1 MAKNEN
7 KIYDYFKCEDFV
19 FNGKYA
25 RYADA
30 MWTKNFIDKDDKLV
44 DLYAVSAII
53 GLRTERRRE
62 DDIDKTDKRTV
73 QLAQI
78 AHEYDRFKTIMQVI
92 LLVDDSRGMSPEE
105 KVRIAF
111 DQNPKTELR
120 YQEDMKLFNDYA
132 RGGLEYLYNKLVTR
146 STSPDD
152 EFVDAKI
159 ANIVA
164 LFENDM
170 KDEFEEVEQ
179 HGLEVGKEIGKADG
193 EK

>member
-30 MWTKNFIDKDDKLV
+30 MWTKNFIDNDDKFDRLV

-73 QLAQI
+73 RLAQI
-78 AHEYDRFKTIMQVI
+78 AHEYDRFKTIMQVV

-170 KDEFEEVEQ
+170 KDEFEEV
-179 HGLEVGKEIGKADG
+179 
-193 EK
+193 

>member
-7 KIYDYFKCEDFV
+7 KIYDYFKVDSFS
-19 FNGKYA
+19 FHGKYA
-25 RYADA
+25 RYAEA
-30 MWTKNFIDKDDKLV
+30 MWNQSIIGENDKFERLV

-53 GLRTERRRE
+53 GLRTERRRK
-62 DDIDKTDKRTV
+62 DDIDKTRKRTV
-73 QLAQI
+73 QLEQI

-92 LLVDDSRGMSPEE
+92 LLVDDSREMSPEE

-120 YQEDMKLFNDYA
+120 YTEDMELFNDYA

-146 STSPDD
+146 TTTPDD
-152 EFVDAKI
+152 EFEEVEV

-170 KDEFEEVEQ
+170 KNDFDEME
-179 HGLEVGKEIGKADG
+179 
-193 EK
+193 

>member
-30 MWTKNFIDKDDKLV
+30 MWTKNFIDKDDKFDRLV

-120 YQEDMKLFNDYA
+120 YQDDMKLFNDYA

-159 ANIVA
+159 ANIVT

-170 KDEFEEVEQ
+170 KNEFEEVE
-179 HGLEVGKEIGKADG
+179 
-193 EK
+193 